1 MANILTGII
10 DRNRKAIATGQTVK
24 MYYFSEGVE
33 HEIEGVVRVKGYKYR
48 QRQFCVETQNG
59 IRYPFSLMEK
69 PSKQIVMIKDFLY
82 AEDRTK
88 I

>member
-10 DRNRKAIATGQTVK
+10 DRNRKAIATGQIVK
-24 MYYFSEGVE
+24 MNYFSEGVE
-33 HEIEGVVRVKGYKYR
+33 HEIEGVVRVKGFKYR
-48 QRQFCVETQNG
+48 QRQFCVEALNG

-69 PSKQIVMIKDFLY
+69 PHKQIVMIKDFQY
-82 AEDRTK
+82 AKDKTK

>member
-10 DRNRKAIATGQTVK
+10 DRNRKAIATGQVVK
-24 MYYFSEGVE
+24 MNFFYEGVE
-33 HEIEGVVRVKGYKYR
+33 HEIEGVVRVKGFKYR
-48 QRQFCVETQNG
+48 QRQFCVETLNG

-69 PSKQIVMIKDFLY
+69 PHKQIVMIKDFQY
-82 AEDRTK
+82 AKDKSK